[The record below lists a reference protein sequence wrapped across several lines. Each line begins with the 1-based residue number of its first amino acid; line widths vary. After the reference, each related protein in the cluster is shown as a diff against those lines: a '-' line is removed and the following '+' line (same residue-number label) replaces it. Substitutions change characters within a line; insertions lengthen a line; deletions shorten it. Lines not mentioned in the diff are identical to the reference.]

1 MARPNESEAS
11 IVGVSEEPLTGAAL
25 ATANLIISGLSGN
38 DPAKCLEF
46 KKMLQH
52 SPDDGGAVLE
62 ILEYA
67 FAQLTALGLL
77 GSGEV
82 IDGVSGNFSD
92 RVLDTVNDGPIDLGR
107 FVNIQSE
114 LYGLEGSIV
123 KANAE
128 LLDPKRGGLRT
139 RLRPE
144 VIEGLE
150 RHPLTSHHGLLFT
163 LLVEQLYFLIGKKTD
178 KPVDIKVTY
187 NDDVIVERS
196 TSGIVEDENQIFADF
211 YNAVLGRSFPFR
223 EDDVVHLHA
232 SRGGK
237 KKKRGLALVDNR
249 KTLGVHMDRLSILL
263 VGLRNSDATTYPGY
277 LNCLEKMLYMLW
289 QVVNDDS
296 VDF

>member
-82 IDGVSGNFSD
+82 IDGVSGDFSD